1 MNPFSFT
8 SHTKNRMQ
16 VKELRA
22 MKKVPTQFLPLFE
35 VGESFEDAPEKNV
48 AVLQDEPVAR
58 EAIFITETP
67 EESAEYDFDY
77 DRFHTNARA
86 ALCALKFALK
96 HPPCA
101 PHSDKLISELHY
113 LKLTVSAGN
122 RRVAPNEL
130 AAQPRAIRRND
141 ELSAEESR
149 KVLELERTLEVL
161 RLRVAQLASMEDDQ
175 RISD

>member
-1 MNPFSFT
+1 M
-8 SHTKNRMQ
+8 
-16 VKELRA
+16 
-22 MKKVPTQFLPLFE
+22 
-35 VGESFEDAPEKNV
+35 
-48 AVLQDEPVAR
+48 
-58 EAIFITETP
+58 FITETP
-67 EESAEYDFDY
+67 EESGEYDFDS
-77 DRFHTNARA
+77 DRYHPNARA